1 MLQRKLVSKQSD
13 LSQNVVSTSKYIT
26 PLNAIL
32 CEARLSFGF
41 TFQFSLH
48 RLTLTVF
55 ITQLLIVYKKT
66 ISSKSTARYSK
77 CYCSPIHT
85 QCASRK
91 FVAVTLQ
98 ECTTRLIKN
107 YLHYANRKSTL
118 NAWARLQAIMGWL
131 HAFSVTAPTKARRF
145 VYYALRLAGRWFGRI
160 DELLKRHLC
169 DSMLFLP
176 DNSDTTLHITE
187 QFTPPQQIEFA
198 ATFSGCAFTI
208 LAAMGCTWFK

>member
-1 MLQRKLVSKQSD
+1 M
-13 LSQNVVSTSKYIT
+13 
-26 PLNAIL
+26 
-32 CEARLSFGF
+32 
-41 TFQFSLH
+41 
-48 RLTLTVF
+48 
-55 ITQLLIVYKKT
+55 YKKT
-66 ISSKSTARYSK
+66 ISSKSTTQYSK

-85 QCASRK
+85 QCATRK

-169 DSMLFLP
+169 DSVLFLP

-187 QFTPPQQIEFA
+187 QFTPHSCIA
-198 ATFSGCAFTI
+198 NTI
-208 LAAMGCTWFK
+208 CCNIFRLCIYYPSNNGMYVIQVVLCLQWHIPTTPCPRK